1 MHNSMIVIV
10 MGVSGCGKTTIAREL
25 SKRLKLPFFDADN
38 YHPQENIDKMSSG
51 KPLNDKDRASWLE
64 ILSSNLQHWKADKGA
79 VLACSALKEKY
90 RKTLSQNMKEI
101 HWVYLDGSYELIM
114 NRINQ
119 RKGHYMSGKL
129 LKSQF
134 QALEIPQY
142 GIHVDIAQSPE
153 EIVDQ
158 IESDM
163 EIKTSEFGVFGLGV
177 MGSSISLN
185 IADKGYQLS
194 VFNRAEGGEEQVVK
208 NFLNEHSGYQ
218 NISGF
223 TDLKAFIDSLSRP
236 RKILVMIKA
245 GPTVD
250 LVLGQLFPLL
260 EKGDIVIDGGN
271 SHYMNT
277 KKRFNLAREFGV
289 EFIGAGISGG
299 EEGARKGPSIMPG
312 GTKESYRHVSD
323 ILESIAAKDDF
334 GKTCCAYIGPEGSGH
349 FIKMVHNG
357 IEYVEMQ
364 LLAEIYA
371 LLSTQMN
378 YREIASLF
386 KSWNNGPA
394 CSYLLD
400 ITIRILEKKE
410 GDAYLLD
417 MILDKAGNKG
427 TGSWSSKAAFD
438 LGIPNTM
445 MSSAV
450 FARYI
455 SSFKETRVQ
464 LASKRGPKTED
475 VANIDL
481 NALEKAYHFGRLI
494 NHQQGFKLMDSASTA
509 YEWNLNFSEIARI
522 WSNGCIIKSHLM
534 NELHMEFKTNKD
546 LIQMDTV
553 FKALEDA
560 EASVKNILTVAIDKR
575 VSTHCLSASYH
586 YWVDMTSSRLSASLI
601 QAQRDF
607 FGAHTYQRTDA
618 PESEYFHTNW
628 L

>member
-1 MHNSMIVIV
+1 
-10 MGVSGCGKTTIAREL
+10 MGVSGCGKSTIAREL
-25 SKRLKLPFFDADN
+25 SKHLKVPFFDADS
-38 YHPQENIDKMSSG
+38 YHPQENIDKMSDG
-51 KPLNDKDRASWLE
+51 KPLNDEDRASWLE
-64 ILSSNLQHWKADKGA
+64 ILSENLGQWEADQGA

-90 RKTLSQNMKEI
+90 RETLSKNVEKV

-119 RKGHYMSGKL
+119 RKGHYMSGRL
-129 LKSQF
+129 LESQF

-142 GIHVDIAQSPE
+142 GIHVDIDQSPE

-158 IESDM
+158 IMSNM
-163 EIKTSEFGVFGLGV
+163 EIKKSEFGVFGLGV

-185 IADKGYQLS
+185 VADKGYELS
-194 VFNRAEGGEEQVVK
+194 VYNRAEGGEEHVVDEFLSANSEYK
-208 NFLNEHSGYQ
+208 NIH
-218 NISGF
+218 GF
-223 TDLKAFIDSLSRP
+223 TDLKAFISSLSRP
-236 RKILVMIKA
+236 RKMLIMIKA

-250 LVLGQLFPLL
+250 LVLNQLFPLL

-277 KKRFNLAREFGV
+277 KKRFELAREFGI

-312 GTKESYRHVSD
+312 GTRESYQHVSQ
-323 ILESIAAKDDF
+323 ILESIAARDDF
-334 GKTCCAYIGPEGSGH
+334 GKTCCTYIGPGGSGH

-371 LLSTQMN
+371 LLSKQMN
-378 YREIASLF
+378 YEEIATLF
-386 KSWNNGPA
+386 KDWNDGPA
-394 CSYLLD
+394 YSYLLD

-410 GDAYLLD
+410 GDGYLLD
-417 MILDKAGNKG
+417 LILDKAGNKG

-455 SSFKETRVQ
+455 SSFKETRVEMA
-464 LASKRGPKTED
+464 LEKGAGKNDSTLK
-475 VANIDL
+475 IDL
-481 NALEKAYHFGRLI
+481 KSLEKAYNFGRLI
-494 NHQQGFKLMDSASTA
+494 NHQQGFKLMESASKV
-509 YEWNLNFSEIARI
+509 YGWDLNFSEIARI

-534 NELHMEFKTNKD
+534 NELHEEFKTKQDLFQMNTVLEVLNKD
-546 LIQMDTV
+546 E
-553 FKALEDA
+553 K
-560 EASVKNILTVAIDKR
+560 SVKDILSNALDQR
-575 VSTHCLSASYH
+575 LSMHCLTASYQ
-586 YWVDMTSSRLSASLI
+586 YWIDMTSSRLSANLI

-607 FGAHTYQRTDA
+607 FGAHTYQRIDA

>member
-1 MHNSMIVIV
+1 MIVIV
-10 MGVSGCGKTTIAREL
+10 MGVSGCGKTTVAREL
-25 SKRLKLPFFDADN
+25 SKRLKLPFFDADS
-38 YHPQENIDKMSSG
+38 YHPQENIDKMSGG
-51 KPLNDKDRASWLE
+51 KPLNDEDRASWLE
-64 ILSSNLQHWKADKGA
+64 ILSSNLQQWEEDKGA

-90 RKTLSQNMKEI
+90 RKTLSTNLQQL

-119 RKGHYMSGKL
+119 RTGHYMSGQL

-134 QALEIPQY
+134 EALEIPQY
-142 GIHVDIAQSPE
+142 GIHVDIDRSPK

-158 IESDM
+158 IITNMES
-163 EIKTSEFGVFGLGV
+163 KKSEFGVFGLGV

-194 VFNRAEGGEEQVVK
+194 VYNRADGGEEDVVDD
-208 NFLNEHSGYQ
+208 FLSKHSGYQ
-218 NISGF
+218 NIRGF
-223 TDLKAFIDSLSRP
+223 TELKAFILSLSRP
-236 RKILVMIKA
+236 RKILIMIKA

-260 EKGDIVIDGGN
+260 EKGDIIIDGGN
-271 SHYMNT
+271 SHFKNT
-277 KKRFNLAREFGV
+277 KKRYDLARQFGV

-312 GTKESYRHVSD
+312 GTAESYNHVSD

-334 GKTCCAYIGPEGSGH
+334 GKTCCTYIGPEGSGH

-364 LLAEIYA
+364 LLAEIYT
-371 LLSTQMN
+371 LLSKQMD
-378 YREIASLF
+378 YQEIASLF
-386 KSWNNGPA
+386 KSWNNGEA
-394 CSYLLD
+394 YSYLLD

-410 GDAYLLD
+410 GDTYLLD
-417 MILDKAGNKG
+417 VILDKAGNKG

-455 SSFKETRVQ
+455 SSFKEARVKMAAKMEAKNDS
-464 LASKRGPKTED
+464 LMD
-475 VANIDL
+475 VDL
-481 NALEKAYHFGRLI
+481 KSLEKAYRFGRLI
-494 NHQQGFKLMDSASTA
+494 NHQQGFMLMESASNS
-509 YEWNLNFSEIARI
+509 YGWNLNFSEIARI

-534 NELHMEFKTNKD
+534 NELHEEFKTEQD
-546 LIQMDTV
+546 LMQMNSV
-553 FKALEDA
+553 FNRLKEAEESVKEILSLALE
-560 EASVKNILTVAIDKR
+560 KR
-575 VSTHCLSASYH
+575 VSMHCLTASYH
-586 YWVDMTSSRLSASLI
+586 YWIDMTSSRLSANLI